1 MMTVSSATAATAA
14 LRTALLSPLGRKTV
28 LYSAAMATNALLGV
42 FVYSVLTRKLPVE
55 DFGTY
60 SFVIAFFLFTGM
72 FFDFGIAPAGMR
84 LMATTEDDAGRAS
97 TRGALFVLSSG
108 LGLLYMV
115 AVAAGSLVVEQFI
128 HPGAGQVL
136 LIMAP
141 LAAVYPLQE
150 MVLSV
155 AQGES
160 RMALLSAATVLPRIL
175 LAAALLAF
183 TGAVVT
189 LADAVLL
196 TLLGLGLSTLAAIV
210 LLRPSFTK
218 LSEAIASVMKEVRE
232 YGRDV
237 YAGRLVDGLTVGLDK
252 MLLSF
257 FHGMSIT
264 AYYSIAMTLSTPIGM
279 GSKAL
284 AHSAYKR
291 FAAEQSIP
299 PRILAASLG
308 WSVVIGLVIG
318 LGGFILVPLF
328 FTESYTS
335 ALAVLPLLALGG
347 VLLGANHPF
356 HAFLA
361 ARRQGRAIRIMSV
374 TTSSI
379 NVILNLTLIP
389 RMGMTG
395 AALAFITTYAV
406 NIGMNL
412 WFYSKVVNETTGAL

>member
-1 MMTVSSATAATAA
+1 MMPVTSVMGAPAA
-14 LRTALLSPLGRKTV
+14 LWTALFSPLGRKTA
-28 LYSAAMATNALLGV
+28 LYSAAMAANALLGV
-42 FVYSVLTRKLPVE
+42 FVYTVLTRRLPVE

-72 FFDFGIAPAGMR
+72 FFDFGIAPTGMR
-84 LMATTEDDAGRAS
+84 LMATTQDDARRAS

-108 LGLLYMV
+108 LGLLYML
-115 AVAAGSLVVEQFI
+115 AVAAGSFVVEALI

-160 RMALLSAATVLPRIL
+160 RMALLSVATVLPRIL
-175 LAAALLAF
+175 LAAALLVFA
-183 TGAVVT
+183 GDVMT
-189 LADAVLL
+189 LAGALLL
-196 TLLGLGLSTLAAIV
+196 TLLGVGLSTIAAII
-210 LLRPSFTK
+210 LLRPSFTM
-218 LSEAIASVMKEVRE
+218 LSASIASVTKEVRE

-252 MLLSF
+252 MLLSI
-257 FHGMSIT
+257 FHGMSMT
-264 AYYSIAMTLSTPIGM
+264 AYYSIAMTLSTPIGI

-284 AHSAYKR
+284 SHSAYKQ
-291 FAAEQSIP
+291 FAGEQRIP
-299 PRILAASLG
+299 SRILAASLG
-308 WSVVIGLVIG
+308 WSAIIALAIG
-318 LGGFILVPLF
+318 LGGFAIVPLF
-328 FTESYTS
+328 FTDSYSSSLT
-335 ALAVLPLLALGG
+335 VLPLLALGG
-347 VLLGANHPF
+347 ALLGANHPF

-361 ARRQGRAIRIMSV
+361 ARRQGRAIRIMSI

-379 NVILNLTLIP
+379 NVLLNLALIP
-389 RMGMTG
+389 SLGMTG

-412 WFYSKVVNETTGAL
+412 WFYRKAVDEAAGGL